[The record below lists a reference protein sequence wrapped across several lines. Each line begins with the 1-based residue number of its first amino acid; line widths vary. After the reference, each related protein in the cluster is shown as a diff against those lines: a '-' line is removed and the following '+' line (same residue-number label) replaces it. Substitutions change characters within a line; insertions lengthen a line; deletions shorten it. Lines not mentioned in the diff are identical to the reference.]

1 MPLIDPKFVHSQ
13 SVASLDPLGRLLFV
27 GMLCGADKQ
36 GRLPGQPAYLR
47 STCLPY
53 DDVTLSQ
60 VDGWLDDM
68 QALDMILRY
77 DVDGAQ
83 YVQIV
88 HWHDYQRMQY
98 APPSKYPAPDGWL
111 DRIRYT
117 VTKGRIVTYNW
128 QTVDGAPVADTCDAS
143 GRPLVATGN
152 ARRVATTTVQVG
164 DRTVVVPMD
173 DVDHRNGSAE
183 RNQPPQSLTKPVG
196 DKVAFADPRKFG
208 PTGKIAAGKGDNA
221 TEVLFEYGAYSEV
234 PLSKFTMAKINED
247 VTDLDQWRK
256 VIEAWL
262 LRSYKLGNVQGLM
275 QWYVEGIPDGG
286 RKRNGSGR
294 RQAEADSAATANLD
308 AAEARKL
315 FG

>member
-27 GMLCGADKQ
+27 GLLCGADKQ

-47 STCLPY
+47 STCMPY

-60 VDGWLDDM
+60 VDAWLDEM
-68 QALDMILRY
+68 QALGMILRY

-88 HWHDYQRMQY
+88 NWHGYQRMQY
-98 APPSKYPAPDGWL
+98 APPSKYPAPDGWR
-111 DRIRYT
+111 DHIRYT

-128 QTVDGAPVADTCDAS
+128 QTVDGQPVEDTCDAS
-143 GRPLVATGN
+143 GRPLLVPGN
-152 ARRVATTTVQVG
+152 AGRVATAKVQVG
-164 DRTVVVPMD
+164 DKTVVVPMD
-173 DVDHRNGSAE
+173 DIDHRNRSAE
-183 RNQPPQSLTKPVG
+183 RNQPPAPLMKPVG
-196 DKVAFADPRKFG
+196 EKVAYADPRKFG
-208 PTGKIAAGKGDNA
+208 TNGKVKAGAGANA
-221 TEVLFEYGAYSEV
+221 TEVIFEYGAFSDA
-234 PLSKFTMAKINED
+234 PLSKFTMAKINEV
-247 VTDLDQWRK
+247 VTDLDLWRK

-286 RKRNGSGR
+286 RKGNANGR
-294 RQAEADSAATANLD
+294 RQVDADSGAAANLD
-308 AAEARKL
+308 AAEAGRI